1 MKKYQLVLISMVVL
15 LMTAQIGLAAD
26 NAVAIIAEGTYIMGD
41 GETAWPL
48 SNGRLITPSGLR
60 LSKPVFMLSLIHR
73 RRTCN

>member
-1 MKKYQLVLISMVVL
+1 MM
-15 LMTAQIGLAAD
+15 AQIGLAAD

-60 LSKPVFMLSLIHR
+60 VSKPGFILTPIHR
-73 RRTCN
+73 QRTCN